1 MSLKKK
7 ISMKIF
13 VAFMEIKYPKID
25 FYLEKIK
32 RDVAFLILLGLGLSA
47 HAQKKLQVLPNINYC
62 AAQAQKTLNVIPVNG
77 NNLPRNIDKGKT
89 NWRYVSYQD
98 WCSGFWP
105 GILWYLYEGT
115 HDQKWKTAADKFTR
129 ELTPVSEHSGFD
141 HDLGFMV
148 FNSFGNGYRLTGN
161 AEYKKAVLRSADSL
175 ATLFNPKVGTILSWP
190 SMVKKMGWPHNTII
204 DNMIN
209 LELLFW
215 ASKNGGSRHLFDVAV
230 KHAETTIHNHFR
242 PDYTSYHVVVYD
254 TITGKKIKGITH
266 QGYADNSMWARGQ
279 SWAIYGFTMC
289 YRETG
294 KAEFLN
300 FAQKVADVYLSR
312 LPADLVPYWDFDD
325 PAIPNTAK
333 DASAACVTA
342 SALLELSTFVKD
354 KSKARMYRQKAEVM
368 LQTLSSPAYQSRDVN
383 NAFLLHSTGH
393 HPAGTEIDASIIYAD
408 YYYLEALLRLDK
420 LQTPNAINHQHK
432 SH

>member
-1 MSLKKK
+1 MNGNYLK
-7 ISMKIF
+7 ICSDVVSSNMVLIILF
-13 VAFMEIKYPKID
+13 FLFAAFQVD
-25 FYLEKIK
+25 
-32 RDVAFLILLGLGLSA
+32 
-47 HAQKKLQVLPNINYC
+47 AQINLQVLPNINYC
-62 AAQAQKTLNVIPVNG
+62 AAQAQKTLNTIPAGG
-77 NNLPRNIDKGKT
+77 NNLPRNIDNGKT
-89 NWRYVSYQD
+89 DWRYVNYQD

-129 ELTPVSEHSGFD
+129 ELKPVSEHSGFD

-148 FNSFGNGYRLTGN
+148 FNSFGNGYRLTGDP
-161 AEYKKAVLRSADSL
+161 EYKQVILRSADSL

-190 SMVKKMGWPHNTII
+190 GMVKKMNWPHNTII

-215 ASKNGGSRHLFDVAV
+215 ASKNGGSRNLYDIAV
-230 KHAETTIHNHFR
+230 KHAETTMHNHFR
-242 PDYTSYHVVVYD
+242 PNYTSYHVVVYD
-254 TITGKKIKGITH
+254 TVTGKKIKGITH

-289 YRETG
+289 YRETR
-294 KAEFLN
+294 KTEFLD

-312 LPADLVPYWDFDD
+312 LPADLIPYWDFDD
-325 PAIPNTAK
+325 PVIPNTPK
-333 DASAACVTA
+333 DASAACITA

-354 KSKARMYRQKAEVM
+354 RAKASIYRHKAEAM
-368 LQTLSSPAYQSRDVN
+368 LQTLSSSAYQSRGIN

-393 HPAGTEIDASIIYAD
+393 HPAETEIDASIIYAD
-408 YYYLEALLRLDK
+408 YYYLEALLRLEK
-420 LQTPNAINHQHK
+420 LQHIKAYHLYK
-432 SH
+432 SR